1 MGWIPWERM
10 REYERNVCVVL
21 RGNEKK
27 RKKKKKRSE
36 VSKPAKGMKR
46 LVKMSGGKCGNPKKI

>member
-21 RGNEKK
+21 RENEKK
-27 RKKKKKRSE
+27 KEERSE
-36 VSKPAKGMKR
+36 VNEPTKGIKR
-46 LVKMSGGKCGNPKKI
+46 